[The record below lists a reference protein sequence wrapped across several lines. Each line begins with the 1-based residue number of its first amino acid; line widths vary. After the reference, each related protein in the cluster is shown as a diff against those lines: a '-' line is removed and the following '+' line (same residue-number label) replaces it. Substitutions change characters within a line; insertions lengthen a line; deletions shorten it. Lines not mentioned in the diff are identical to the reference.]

1 MEGLGS
7 RRPPPRRMV
16 AADLVSLGTGFFLFE
31 TGLGFFSKRSG
42 AGREKAS
49 GGVWPCGAER
59 GVIQTI
65 SIDALWMLIIL
76 LVLNTYKYVFQYS
89 FYNWIDNLNRR
100 IIYFDNLN
108 RRIIYFEMVGK
119 DNLYLL

>member
-1 MEGLGS
+1 MIFC
-7 RRPPPRRMV
+7 P
-16 AADLVSLGTGFFLFE
+16 LVHMSINYLVFVTSSFKIEL
-31 TGLGFFSKRSG
+31 TSQLL
-42 AGREKAS
+42 
-49 GGVWPCGAER
+49 
-59 GVIQTI
+59 IQTI

-89 FYNWIDNLNRR
+89 FYNCIDDLNRR

-108 RRIIYFEMVGK
+108 RRIIYFEMVRK